1 MVINGKALILY
12 ATMTRN
18 TEKIAIWFKESFE
31 HYNFG
36 VTMFRMAA
44 NADWK
49 GMQEKLYFDDYDVV
63 CLGSPIVA
71 GSPLMIVVKALS
83 LGGGGALDNSA
94 SSAPTGK
101 PPLGMMP
108 GGSPSV
114 GGPPP
119 GGITSGGPPAGGGY
133 NMLAIFRRNQGPYM
147 GVLPK
152 NGYQPL
158 GVVFTTY
165 GGGFYGSD
173 ECLAT
178 LETLK
183 LYLETNDVKV
193 IGKFACCGKESGP
206 AGLADGV
213 QPRPL
218 DPNMDEKTKAAIFR
232 APKTYLDADGNMH
245 IGSFFFHTHMNSK
258 PGPRDEAKA
267 KALIADLVEDYFFSY
282 DGERKRVGSQYI
294 SIS

>member
-1 MVINGKALILY
+1 MEMNGKALILY

-18 TEKIAIWFKESFE
+18 TEKIATWFKESFE
-31 HYNFG
+31 QYNFG
-36 VTMFRMAA
+36 VTMFRMTA

-83 LGGGGALDNSA
+83 LGGGGALEGGIG
-94 SSAPTGK
+94 SSNPDGS
-101 PPLGMMP
+101 PLSGGTP
-108 GGSPSV
+108 GGSTPA
-114 GGPPP
+114 GGPPQ
-119 GGITSGGPPAGGGY
+119 SGLPKQ
-133 NMLAIFRRNQGPYM
+133 LAVFRRKALPYA

-152 NGYQPL
+152 NQYQPL
-158 GVVFTTY
+158 GVIFTTY
-165 GGGFYGSD
+165 GGGFYGSG
-173 ECLAT
+173 ECMAT

-183 LYLETNDVKV
+183 LYLELNDVKV
-193 IGKFACCGKESGP
+193 IGKFACCGKETGP

-213 QPRPL
+213 LPNL
-218 DPNMDEKTKAAIFR
+218 SDPDMDEKTRTALTSK
-232 APKTYLDADGNMH
+232 PKEYIDADGNVH
-245 IGSFFFHTHMNSK
+245 IGSYFFHTHMNSK

>member
-1 MVINGKALILY
+1 MTTNGKALILY

-18 TEKIAIWFKESFE
+18 TEKIATWFKESFE

-36 VTMFRMAA
+36 VTMFKMAA

-49 GMQEKLYFDDYDVV
+49 GMQDKLYFDDYDVV

-83 LGGGGALDNSA
+83 LGGGGALEKSIGTP
-94 SSAPTGK
+94 AP
-101 PPLGMMP
+101 
-108 GGSPSV
+108 GSPDQSNQ
-114 GGPPP
+114 
-119 GGITSGGPPAGGGY
+119 PAGGG
-133 NMLAIFRRNQGPYM
+133 MPPALAVWRRKSLPYM
-147 GVLPK
+147 GVLSK

-173 ECLAT
+173 ESLAT
-178 LETLK
+178 LELLK
-183 LYLETNDVKV
+183 LYLELNDVKV
-193 IGKFACCGKESGP
+193 IGKFACCGREHGP

-213 QPRPL
+213 MPKPA
-218 DPNMDEKTKAAIFR
+218 DPNMDEATKAAIFR
-232 APKTYLDADGNMH
+232 EPKTYLDADGSTH

-267 KALIADLVEDYFFSY
+267 KALIADLVEDYFFSA